1 MTNTEVSFL
10 LWGCGALLGI
20 LSFIGALAVKQLMH
34 MATDIN
40 EIKITIA
47 KVDTQHIEL
56 EKRVHRLERR
66 NQ

>member
-20 LSFIGALAVKQLMH
+20 LAFIGALAVSQLMK

-47 KVDTQHIEL
+47 KVDIQHIEL
-56 EKRVHRLERR
+56 EKRVLRLETHL
-66 NQ
+66 N